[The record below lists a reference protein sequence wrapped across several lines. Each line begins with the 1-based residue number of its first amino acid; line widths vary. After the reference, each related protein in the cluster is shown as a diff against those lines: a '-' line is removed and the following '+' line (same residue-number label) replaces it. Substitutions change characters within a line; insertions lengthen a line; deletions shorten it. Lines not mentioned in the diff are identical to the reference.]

1 MKLKTLI
8 LTALVLGG
16 MAAACNPSA
25 TSTSNYTAICTF
37 EYDDI
42 DNYLVDSLITTFQDY
57 IFSGADGLSFIGPDL
72 ISPCGFIISVR
83 HDPLL
88 ADGHVAK
95 DYAVLSKTAAHGV
108 TYVVYVDQPGA
119 PVKQT
124 VNFDYVQY
132 GTCALNGFIVNNTN
146 KVATLATY
154 GLGEAPA
161 FAPGDWMKLT
171 VTGYKGST
179 KGNSVE
185 VLLADY
191 TGPELKVIKEWTAVE
206 TKDFGEFTT
215 LSFSVTSN
223 RDDVPLEV
231 CMDYLQA
238 SISVEY

>member
-1 MKLKTLI
+1 
-8 LTALVLGG
+8 

-42 DNYLVDSLITTFQDY
+42 DNYLFDSLITSFQDY

-185 VLLADY
+185 VLLAGY
-191 TGPELKVIKEWTAVE
+191 TGAELKVIKEWTAVE